1 VSGVFEDKG
10 TVEAYSNSLRLSIA
24 LRRLGSPVFGSLSV
38 VVSTIMVDTNMRK
51 EFVRGKAKNRARSM
65 YIHI

>member
-1 VSGVFEDKG
+1 VGCLKDKG

-38 VVSTIMVDTNMRK
+38 VVSTIMVDVNMRQQ
-51 EFVRGKAKNRARSM
+51 FVRGRAKNRARSM